1 MKNKLVFTLT
11 LLAVLC
17 ICSCSK
23 PEQKLIGNWIPS
35 ITETKQ
41 LNESFFKENPFAE
54 LGLMVI
60 GSMRLNFTRDQIT
73 LEMGGEKSTK
83 NFKVVSSS
91 GEEIKIKCDGDKSDK
106 TIKLLNANL
115 LVLPKMNNDGFD
127 IVFEKI
133 K

>member
-1 MKNKLVFTLT
+1 MNKLISTII
-11 LLAVLC
+11 LLAVLSL
-17 ICSCSK
+17 CSCAK
-23 PEQKLIGNWIPS
+23 PEQQLVGNWIPS
-35 ITETKQ
+35 ISETKK
-41 LNESFFKENPFAE
+41 LNESFFKSNPFAE

-91 GEEIKIKCDGDKSDK
+91 SGDIKIKCDGDKSDK
-106 TIKLLNANL
+106 TIKILNSNT
-115 LVLPKMNNDGFD
+115 LVLPKDNNDGFD